1 MGRRVV
7 VAALTTVLAAAVLAF
22 PAAGAPPAVERID
35 VDETTPD
42 EFLTEACG
50 FPVTTHAKGHVI
62 VVESAREG
70 TGVIAVRTLNIR
82 LTATANGKTY
92 RFRDVGADLVRR
104 TPDGD
109 EILMIIGQLPFG
121 FTGALKINTTTGE
134 VILEPQHSTESDLED
149 ACAALA
155 PG

>member
-1 MGRRVV
+1 MGGRV
-7 VAALTTVLAAAVLAF
+7 VAAALASGLAALALAVPAF
-22 PAAGAPPAVERID
+22 GAPPTVERIE

-50 FPVTTHAKGHVI
+50 FPVTTHAKGHLIVI
-62 VVESAREG
+62 EPEGEG
-70 TGVIAVRTLNIR
+70 TGVVALRTLNIA

-92 RFRDVGADLVRR
+92 RFRDVGADQVRR
-104 TPDGD
+104 TPDGF

-121 FTGALKINTTTGE
+121 FTGVLKVNETTGE
-134 VILEPQHSTESDLED
+134 VVLEPQHSTEGDVED

-155 PG
+155 PA

>member
-7 VAALTTVLAAAVLAF
+7 VAALASGLAALALAV
-22 PAAGAPPAVERID
+22 PAVGAPPTVERIE

-50 FPVTTHAKGHVI
+50 FPVTTHAKGHLVVI
-62 VVESAREG
+62 ESGGEG
-70 TGVIAVRTLNIR
+70 TGVVAVRTLNIA

-92 RFRDVGADLVRR
+92 RFRDVGADQVRR
-104 TPDGD
+104 TPDGF

-121 FTGALKINTTTGE
+121 FTGVLKVNETTGE
-134 VILEPQHSTESDLED
+134 VILEPQHSTEGDVED

-155 PG
+155 PA